1 MNLNAIKNH
10 KYFLKIK
17 KIFTQGI
24 SLKEII
30 LSAALGSLIGIM
42 PILGVATILI
52 TFLTLKFKLN
62 IAVAIAFTYI
72 VAPLQAL
79 LFIPFIHLGEKTV
92 GIKHT
97 LLTFGAIK
105 NAFDSNILATMK
117 DLWLEIIC
125 GLMGWSAIA
134 IPVFILIIILK
145 PKNAKNQEM

>member
-1 MNLNAIKNH
+1 MNFSTLKNH

-17 KIFTQGI
+17 EIFTQGI

-52 TFLTLKFKLN
+52 TFLTLRFKLN
-62 IAVAIAFTYI
+62 IAVAVVFTYI

-79 LFIPFIHLGEKTV
+79 LFIPFIHLGEKAV

-97 LLTFGAIK
+97 LLTFDAIK
-105 NAFDSNILATMK
+105 NSFYNNIFVTIK
-117 DLWLEIIC
+117 DLWLEIVC
-125 GLMGWSAIA
+125 GLMGWSVIA
-134 IPVFILIIILK
+134 VPALMLIIAF
-145 PKNAKNQEM
+145 NAKKQIPMK